1 MAREIIIDSDTLI
14 GYNYPIGKYY
24 VTNQNTTTYRADLME
39 AKNVLNIVA
48 PSNTVTIY
56 QLKSLQDTLETL
68 TSLSYTLSDTGAYF
82 ATIQFNDY
90 KDYALVLDCEKSNMY
105 IMNTD
110 TLFDLRLNESA
121 QSRIKVIQA
130 YYLDKLGLDLT
141 VEQLTYVYDY
151 MISFYSP
158 TVYNVITDTDSTPVK
173 YSNIFAL
180 SNFNNKAIATYM
192 CTCNPNNVFNNIKVE
207 DIVSTDS
214 NTNTI
219 NLLNNISST
228 LKVGDT
234 VTVSG
239 TTLQE
244 ETYNYSADGTY
255 TIKSI
260 LDSYSILTNETI
272 GASYSFPYPTCY
284 AIVSEAFIES
294 ISRDDSTITLT
305 TEVPNTYNVGDI
317 IYVTGTSTVQ
327 DYQSVTADG
336 EYIIAYI
343 QGKVIGVQQQPLT
356 NYTAPTTTASYTYK
370 RINLGNVILV
380 QSNTLTFQDT
390 IPNLSTSTKVVYTY
404 NKEQNN
410 LTVKSVT
417 SSKYMEVN
425 ESVEDFTPVF
435 PVLYSSAPNTSIL
448 IDTLST
454 TKESKFPVG
463 KFIVDNFTQC
473 QDYIN
478 ILIGLPSPSNIIY
491 NSINKEPPS
500 STTIHVSLP
509 TAKYLGIFSQVY
521 KQE

>member
-1 MAREIIIDSDTLI
+1 MAREIIIDSDTLV
-14 GYNYPIGKYY
+14 GYSYPLVKYY
-24 VTNQNTTTYRADLME
+24 VTNKNTTTYRSSSADI
-39 AKNVLNIVA
+39 KTVIDIVA
-48 PSNTVTIY
+48 PNNSVTIV
-56 QLKSLQDTLETL
+56 QLENLKSTLETL

-82 ATIQFNDY
+82 ATMQFNDY
-90 KDYALVLDCEKSNMY
+90 KDYALALDCEKSNMY

-110 TLFDLRLNESA
+110 TLFDLRLNEST

-141 VEQLTYVYDY
+141 VEQLTYVYNY
-151 MISFYSP
+151 MIAFYSP
-158 TVYNVITDTDSTPVK
+158 TVYNAITDTKSTPVK

-180 SNFNNKAIATYM
+180 SNFNNKAIATYT
-192 CTCNPNNVFNNIKVE
+192 CTCNPNNVFNNTKVG
-207 DIVSTDS
+207 DIISTDS

-234 VTVSG
+234 ITVSG

-244 ETYNYSADGTY
+244 ATYSYSADGTY

-260 LDSYSILTNETI
+260 QDAYSVTTNETI

-284 AIVSEAFIES
+284 AIVSEVFIES
-294 ISRDDSTITLT
+294 VNRDNSTITLT

-356 NYTAPTTTASYTYK
+356 NYTAPTATSSYTYK

-380 QSNTLTFQDT
+380 QNNTLTFQDT
-390 IPNLSTSTKVVYTY
+390 IPALSAGTKIVYTY
-404 NKEQNN
+404 NKVQTN
-410 LTVKSVT
+410 LTVKSIT
-417 SSKYMEVN
+417 SSKYMGVN
-425 ESVEDFTPVF
+425 ESIENFIPVF
-435 PVLYSSAPNTSIL
+435 PVLYLSTPDTSIL
-448 IDTLST
+448 INTLST
-454 TKESKFPVG
+454 TKEDKFPVG
-463 KFIVDNFTQC
+463 KFIVDDFTQC
-473 QDYIN
+473 QKY
-478 ILIGLPSPSNIIY
+478 LQTFGGLPYPSQSIYSNI
-491 NSINKEPPS
+491 SKEPPS
-500 STTIHVSLP
+500 TTTIHASLP
-509 TAKYLGIFSQVY
+509 VANYLGIFSQV
-521 KQE
+521 